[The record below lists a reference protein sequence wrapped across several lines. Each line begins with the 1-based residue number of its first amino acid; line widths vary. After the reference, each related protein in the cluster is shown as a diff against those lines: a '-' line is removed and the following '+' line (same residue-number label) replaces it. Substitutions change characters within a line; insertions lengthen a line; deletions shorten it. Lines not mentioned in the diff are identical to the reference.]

1 MFTSES
7 PLSLTA
13 TTWESVEVDQL
24 LDTEI
29 KSVESNLIIS
39 LGDTVNKY
47 FHWYPSPLVP
57 ALDGSKSVNVG

>member
-1 MFTSES
+1 M
-7 PLSLTA
+7 
-13 TTWESVEVDQL
+13 

-47 FHWYPSPLVP
+47 FHRYPSPLVP
-57 ALDGSKSVNVG
+57 ALDGSKSVNVGSSKEELPVVLIPDDPLSIQI